1 MSFTSKTSF
10 KDWQVKQSQDPEFV
24 AESLELEV
32 GYQITRLR
40 IQQGLTQSEL
50 AVKVGTSQSSIAR
63 LENGSSDPSLSYLQR
78 VAVALGARIKWRIVP
93 LKELRKGE

>member
-40 IQQGLTQSEL
+40 MQQGLTQSQL
-50 AVKVGTSQSSIAR
+50 AEKAGTHQTLIAQ
-63 LENGSSDPSLSYLQR
+63 LENGSSDPSLSSVQR
-78 VAVALGARIKWRIVP
+78 VAAALDARIELRIVP
-93 LKELRKGE
+93 RT